1 MEGLFFENVNN
12 IVFFF
17 LPILSNLFSLRECG
31 GWDLSSAAILHN
43 VFFLALFFLLLF
55 LLGNKFP
62 SSLSFHHNHFL
73 IERKR
78 EEEGK
83 EGGKGTDF
91 IWGGTL
97 CCLSFVWY
105 RSPSLPLS
113 FQFTPRSK
121 SPPPLFSPSPF
132 KQGKKAGGWVGRDL
146 IPSLSSNS
154 GQCPP
159 LSASLSV
166 QSAFTNM

>member
-1 MEGLFFENVNN
+1 MWGMGSFVGSNSAQRLLPCSLLPPPLSPRQQIPLFP
-12 IVFFF
+12 FFPPQP
-17 LPILSNLFSLRECG
+17 LPHRKE
-31 GWDLSSAAILHN
+31 
-43 VFFLALFFLLLF
+43 
-55 LLGNKFP
+55 
-62 SSLSFHHNHFL
+62 
-73 IERKR
+73 ERKK
-78 EEEGK
+78 EK

-105 RSPSLPLS
+105 RSPSPPPPPLS
-113 FQFTPRSK
+113 SQFTPNATQV
-121 SPPPLFSPSPF
+121 SPF
-132 KQGKKAGGWVGRDL
+132 KQEKKAGGWVGRDL